1 MCGIIGIISQTDVSE
16 RLLDGLKRLEY
27 RGYDSAGIAT
37 LAADGEI
44 DRRRAEGKL
53 EKLLDVVA
61 AQPLDGKI
69 GIGHTRWATHGGITK
84 SNAHPMANDT
94 VAVVH
99 NGIIENFAPLK
110 EMLQQRGVV
119 FTSDTDTEV
128 VMHLVS
134 IHMQEGLIPLE
145 AVQKTLSQVRG
156 AFALA
161 FLFKAHPH
169 MLIAA
174 RRGSPLVLGITE
186 SELFIGSDAIALA
199 PWVRTLCYLE
209 EGDVATLTLHGD
221 KADVSILNEDG
232 APVERPL
239 RQTNITADAIS
250 KGAFTH
256 YMLKE
261 IFEQPLT
268 VSDTLQSL
276 ISVED
281 ESFHKPLLA
290 LDKPFS
296 KIRIIACGTSYYAG
310 LVAKYWFEKLARVH
324 VDVEIASE
332 FRYRSPVFDGE
343 TLNFFITQSGE
354 TIDTLAALTLVKQ
367 HDETCVAI
375 VNVAESSIARA
386 SDFVIQTMA
395 GPEIGVASTKAFT
408 AQLVVLAALCL
419 KFAKEGK
426 TMSDGE
432 WTNFF
437 QSIAQIP
444 GHISELLRNDGVYHQ
459 LAAHLCQVHH
469 ALYLGR
475 GANFP
480 IALEGALKLKE
491 ISYIH
496 AEGYPAGEL
505 KHGPIALIDS
515 KMPVI
520 VIAPHDEWFEK
531 TLSNV
536 QEVLARCAQV
546 IVFTDTKGAAAIE
559 AQTKTMPCYRIVTL
573 PESNMLTA
581 PLLYTI
587 PIQLL
592 AYYTAHMK
600 GTDVDQPRNLAKS
613 VTVE

>member
-1 MCGIIGIISQTDVSE
+1 MCGIIGIISKTDVSE

-37 LAADGEI
+37 LVADGEI

-53 EKLLDVVA
+53 EKLAEVLA
-61 AQPLDGKI
+61 SRPLGGTI

-84 SNAHPMANDT
+84 NNAHPMANER

-110 EMLQQRGVV
+110 DMLQQRGAL

-134 IHMQEGLIPLE
+134 MYMEKGFSPLE
-145 AVQKTLSQVRG
+145 SVQKTLSEVKG

-161 FLFKAHPH
+161 FLFKAYPD

-174 RRGSPLVLGITE
+174 RRGSPLVLGVSD

-209 EGDVATLTLHGD
+209 EGDVAMLTLQND
-221 KADVSILNEDG
+221 KATVSILNEDG
-232 APVERPL
+232 ISVERPL
-239 RQTNITADAIS
+239 RQTNITTDAIS

-268 VSDTLQSL
+268 ISDTLQSL

-281 ESFHKPLLA
+281 ESFHAPLLD
-290 LDKPFS
+290 LNKSFH
-296 KIRIIACGTSYYAG
+296 KVRIIACGTSYYAG

-332 FRYRSPVFDGE
+332 FRYRSPVFDGS
-343 TLNFFITQSGE
+343 TLNLFITQSGE
-354 TIDTLAALTLVKQ
+354 TIDTLAALNLVKQ
-367 HDETCVAI
+367 QGETCVAI

-386 SDFVIQTMA
+386 SDHVIQTMA

-419 KFAKEGK
+419 KFAKERQ
-426 TMSDGE
+426 TISSDE
-432 WTNFF
+432 WTTFF

-444 GHISELLRNDGVYHQ
+444 GYISELLRNDGVYHQ

-469 ALYLGR
+469 TLYLGR

-515 KMPVI
+515 KMPVV

-546 IVFTDTKGAAAIE
+546 IVFTDAKGAAAIE
-559 AQTKTMPCYRIVTL
+559 SQTKTMPCYRIVTL
-573 PESNMLTA
+573 PETNMLTA

-592 AYYTAHMK
+592 SYYTAHMK